1 MRNAIIGSIVTL
13 ALLAICGFAVAALG
27 GMPTNADAT
36 PPRIEINLATGALD
50 AAINRHAPRAK
61 NPIEVN
67 DQNVIDGMKIYTMNC
82 ATCHGALDKTE
93 SPLAHSFYPPA
104 PQLILHPVDDPQWHV
119 FYAIKNGIRY
129 TGMPSWKNA
138 LSEADMWKVTA
149 FVSSIESLSPG
160 VRLYWSNSFGVDPSA
175 QSSAKAN
182 NGHE

>member
-1 MRNAIIGSIVTL
+1 
-13 ALLAICGFAVAALG
+13 
-27 GMPTNADAT
+27 
-36 PPRIEINLATGALD
+36 
-50 AAINRHAPRAK
+50 
-61 NPIEVN
+61 
-67 DQNVIDGMKIYTMNC
+67 MKIYTMNC